1 MAVYPNAETPFAEVP
16 EPSPDK
22 MAAIQ
27 KEAAGFLPQMRHCT
41 RCRAD
46 AVGLL
51 EADRSDELRGC
62 LSACARQVPDLPDR
76 PYVAVATTEG
86 MLVNLH
92 LGDAAS
98 FQIWGPDGQGYAL
111 VAERPAPPPGGGSQ
125 RWWDMAEILK
135 DCRAVLVSAIGD
147 TPRAILEES
156 GIQPYEMSGFI
167 EMGLQAVYRGETA
180 ELMKGR
186 RLGLATA
193 CTGNRRG
200 CEG

>member
-1 MAVYPNAETPFAEVP
+1 M
-16 EPSPDK
+16 PS
-22 MAAIQ
+22 
-27 KEAAGFLPQMRHCT
+27 
-41 RCRAD
+41 
-46 AVGLL
+46 
-51 EADRSDELRGC
+51 
-62 LSACARQVPDLPDR
+62 
-76 PYVAVATTEG
+76 
-86 MLVNLH
+86 
-92 LGDAAS
+92 S
-98 FQIWGPDGQGYAL
+98 FQIWGPNGRGYAL

-125 RWWDMAEILK
+125 RWWDMAGVLK

-200 CEG
+200 CEM